1 LSRAKAGKATISL
14 GKDGAK
20 VITPS
25 KISNI
30 ETDLI
35 AAVTSEGYL
44 LIIDTSEVPLLP
56 RGKGNKIINVPG
68 KKLKSGEE
76 HIVSMVAL
84 AQGAKLIVHAGKKHK
99 VIQGSEVVE
108 YQGERGKRGKL
119 LPKGYRNVSH
129 IETE

>member
-1 LSRAKAGKATISL
+1 MAKNDDYFFLGSSFGYGFICKFEDLLSRAKAGKATISL
-14 GKDGAK
+14 GKDGAQ

-44 LIIDTSEVPLLP
+44 LIIDTSEIPQLP

-76 HIVSMVAL
+76 HIVSMVAF
-84 AQGAKLIVHAGKKHK
+84 AQGAKLIIHAGKKHK
-99 VIQGSEVVE
+99 VIQGSE
-108 YQGERGKRGKL
+108 
-119 LPKGYRNVSH
+119 
-129 IETE
+129 